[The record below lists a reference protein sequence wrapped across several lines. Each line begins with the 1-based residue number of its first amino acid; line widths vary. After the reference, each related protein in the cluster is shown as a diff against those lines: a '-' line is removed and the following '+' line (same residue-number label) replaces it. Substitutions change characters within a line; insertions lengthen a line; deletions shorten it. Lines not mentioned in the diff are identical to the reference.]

1 MKRQV
6 SFIVGCLLF
15 MWADTALAAQSADE
29 SVKVSNA
36 LTQLFDRP
44 DARLTVDA
52 VAVASDHSLASWSQS
67 GRGGRALLKRVGGHW
82 QIVLCGGKELIH
94 VEALKKAGVPTPDAL
109 AISQRLTSSEQKLPS
124 AKRLAYDNFVMEPGT
139 NHSSGH

>member
-15 MWADTALAAQSADE
+15 MWADTALAAHSADE
-29 SVKVSNA
+29 SVKVSKA
-36 LTQLFDRP
+36 LTQFFDRP
-44 DARLTVDA
+44 DARDY
-52 VAVASDHSLASWSQS
+52 SLASWSQS

-124 AKRLAYDNFVMEPGT
+124 AKRSAYDNFVMEPGT
-139 NHSSGH
+139 SHSSGH

>member
-15 MWADTALAAQSADE
+15 MWVGVSCAAE
-29 SVKVSNA
+29 SDDDSSKVGKV

-44 DARLTVDA
+44 NARLTVDA
-52 VAVASDHSLASWSQS
+52 VAVVSDHSLASWSQS

>member
-6 SFIVGCLLF
+6 GFIVGCLLI
-15 MWADTALAAQSADE
+15 MWADSTLAAQSSDE
-29 SVKVSNA
+29 SVKVSKV

-67 GRGGRALLKRVGGHW
+67 GRGGRALLKRVGRNW
-82 QIVLCGGKELIH
+82 QIVLCGGKELFH
-94 VEALKKAGVPTPDAL
+94 VEVLKKAGVPAPDAL
-109 AISQRLTSSEQKLPS
+109 AISQRLVSSEQKLPS
-124 AKRLAYDNFVMEPGT
+124 AKRIAYDNFVTEPGT
-139 NHSSGH
+139 SHSSEH

>member
-6 SFIVGCLLF
+6 GFIVGCLLF

-29 SVKVSNA
+29 SVKVSKV

-52 VAVASDHSLASWSQS
+52 VAVDQPCPTYHRHEQGSGHVWQGRFKAFLGEPAS
-67 GRGGRALLKRVGGHW
+67 RVGRPACGVGHD
-82 QIVLCGGKELIH
+82 K
-94 VEALKKAGVPTPDAL
+94 PDA
-109 AISQRLTSSEQKLPS
+109 
-124 AKRLAYDNFVMEPGT
+124 
-139 NHSSGH
+139 